1 MASSNGHT
9 AGKTITWDRPM
20 LNRFKMAINKAK
32 GMKGD
37 TFTFDGHEFVIGYAE
52 YLAAYLDERLK

>member
-1 MASSNGHT
+1 
-9 AGKTITWDRPM
+9 M